1 MIRGCL
7 ILLLLTTV
15 AIVWHNIDQE
25 SLRGALATKQSPDL
39 HGIATAP
46 FPKGPREAESQRD
59 AAEPRND
66 LLSLFP
72 EQRFLIDGPFDIN
85 TATVEE
91 LEAIPYIGP
100 SMARKISEFR
110 DKHGLIA
117 RPEELLEING
127 VGPRILERIGPYIK
141 CGTVAPAISF

>member
-15 AIVWHNIDQE
+15 AIVWHNIDFIPK
-25 SLRGALATKQSPDL
+25 SSSSPVK
-39 HGIATAP
+39 IIVSE
-46 FPKGPREAESQRD
+46 EA
-59 AAEPRND
+59 
-66 LLSLFP
+66 LFP